1 MEAQVSGVGL
11 QVKRSELK
19 TWLGNCVV
27 FLGNSRV
34 RRAQPHNY
42 TKQQQPIKPKKFGCT
57 TIQGATFDMHG
68 QLYCRHVNAMALS
81 SSQCTG
87 LQVRQPTFQSWPG
100 QGIVPLR
107 HAGKKMRAPLLG
119 LAKSVYYTLL
129 LLTVPFSTQE
139 YRWVPANCQGSLKN
153 LAMDWHSIKG
163 GVTVITPSD
172 YVLRPN
178 L

>member
-57 TIQGATFDMHG
+57 TVQGATFDMHG
-68 QLYCRHVNAMALS
+68 QLYCRQANPMALFSPVVSGLGSELDDLGS
-81 SSQCTG
+81 S
-87 LQVRQPTFQSWPG
+87 PG
-100 QGIVPLR
+100 QDKLC
-107 HAGKKMRAPLLG
+107 GKKKMQALLLG
-119 LAKSVYYTLL
+119 LAKSIYYCRRLILVSLNWPLL
-129 LLTVPFSTQE
+129 PYLYMIAFNSFNSRSHQ
-139 YRWVPANCQGSLKN
+139 
-153 LAMDWHSIKG
+153 
-163 GVTVITPSD
+163 
-172 YVLRPN
+172 
-178 L
+178 